1 MLWVIAL
8 IIPII
13 FIMPYFAAGAVSEV
27 DATNAASTVRAA
39 SATVR
44 LIFKKF
50 PLDNYYI
57 SVKSSN
63 FTPKYAFLLRR
74 WL

>member
-13 FIMPYFAAGAVSEV
+13 FIMPYFEGGEVREV
-27 DATNAASTVRAA
+27 DATSVASTVRAA
-39 SATVR
+39 SAAMR

>member
-1 MLWVIAL
+1 MLWVYVAL

-13 FIMPYFAAGAVSEV
+13 FIMAYFEAGA
-27 DATNAASTVRAA
+27 ASMAVQ
-39 SATVR
+39 